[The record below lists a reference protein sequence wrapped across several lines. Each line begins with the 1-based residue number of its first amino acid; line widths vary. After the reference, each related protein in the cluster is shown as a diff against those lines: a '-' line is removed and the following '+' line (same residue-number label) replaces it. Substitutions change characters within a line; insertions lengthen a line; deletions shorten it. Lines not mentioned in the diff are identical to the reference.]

1 MKVTREQFAEKLV
14 KLFPEKKQALRQH
27 YEDFGELL
35 GHIFFYDEINIPL
48 SDLLQKNDA
57 GFKISAY
64 CRFMEEMW
72 RNGTDDVVNIVDVT
86 VVECLSDDETVWNRF
101 GKNISNEFKA
111 YINDD
116 LLKGN
121 ILMRGV
127 AKLDI

>member
-1 MKVTREQFAEKLV
+1 MKVAREQFAEKLV

-64 CRFMEEMW
+64 CRFIEEMW

-127 AKLDI
+127 TKLDI

>member
-64 CRFMEEMW
+64 CRFIEEMW

>member
-14 KLFPEKKQALRQH
+14 KLFPEKKQALKQH

-64 CRFMEEMW
+64 CRFIEEMW

>member
-1 MKVTREQFAEKLV
+1 MKVTREQFAKKLV

-64 CRFMEEMW
+64 CRFIEEMW